1 MKPLLLFLLLSGCAK
16 PNFSAVPKPAPPAQA
31 REHEGS
37 VEKRS
42 FLVGADILAI
52 LPPTNVFRVR
62 TNTWITVGPG
72 VEKITNGNLV
82 LSVTVDRITRIQ
94 RVPVL
99 YSNGVRIGVR
109 K

>member
-1 MKPLLLFLLLSGCAK
+1 MKLAVILLLLSGCAK
-16 PNFSAVPKPAPPAQA
+16 PNFSAVSHPRPQGLRASDAL
-31 REHEGS
+31 S
-37 VEKRS
+37 
-42 FLVGADILAI
+42 I
-52 LPPTNVFRVR
+52 LPPTNVFQVR

-99 YSNGVRIGVR
+99 YSNGVRIGPR